1 MEAKPVAVI
10 EPKVARARLG
20 EDVLFTCDQVGNM
33 ADNHPDTGKSIPRTI
48 PNSYLWEASPLIIQ
62 ENRYELIDD
71 SHVLRIL
78 DLKQSDNNTEVVCH
92 IEGIT
97 RGGRA
102 RIQLKPS
109 VNSHGTVT
117 VSSSATFKNEDIANI
132 TVRNGSATAS
142 NHFAVPYMY
151 LFIIGFAV
159 IAVVSILA
167 AIIRYRKSAAKKNPT
182 RRRLR
187 AQNGTISRENSYQ
200 STRFEP
206 SRANPS
212 ASKSSH
218 YCGSLPELPVT
229 EFKEQEVYAVPG
241 ECESNTVPTRS
252 RSKRYLSPP
261 NNSRR
266 TVNGGVNDNRKIS
279 EPQNT
284 YESMDGNTRL
294 RNCVSQP
301 NLDRHQERRYVNWKD
316 HKTGV
321 LRFSAPYDVTYDVID
336 ESTPGNSQHANQ
348 NANTRDHGI
357 RVTVTDSERVEYAD
371 LDLCRSSG
379 IIHGQNRG
387 SIGNGTQ
394 YAKIMRILSV
404 FRTRKST
411 RVKVT
416 NITNV

>member
-1 MEAKPVAVI
+1 MEAKPEAAV

-20 EDVLFTCDQVGNM
+20 EDVLFTCNQMDNM
-33 ADNHPDTGKSIPRTI
+33 ADNGADTGTDISHTGS
-48 PNSYLWEASPLIIQ
+48 NSYLWEASPLIIQ
-62 ENRYELIDD
+62 ENRYELIDG

-97 RGGRA
+97 RGGKA

-109 VNSHGTVT
+109 VSSYDTVT
-117 VSSSATFKNEDIANI
+117 VPSSSPFKNDDFANV

-142 NHFAVPYMY
+142 NQLALPYMY
-151 LFIIGFAV
+151 LFIVGFAV
-159 IAVVSILA
+159 IAVVLILA
-167 AIIRYRKSAAKKNPT
+167 AIIRYRKSAAKQNPT
-182 RRRLR
+182 RRKLR

-206 SRANPS
+206 SRANPNT
-212 ASKSSH
+212 SKARH
-218 YCGSLPELPVT
+218 YCGALPELPVT

-266 TVNGGVNDNRKIS
+266 TVNGGVCGNRKIS
-279 EPQNT
+279 EQQNT
-284 YESMDGNTRL
+284 YECMDANTRL

-301 NLDRHQERRYVNWKD
+301 NLDRYQERRYVNWKD
-316 HKTGV
+316 KTGV
-321 LRFSAPYDVTYDVID
+321 LRFSAPYDVTYDVIN
-336 ESTPGNSQHANQ
+336 ESTPGNSQQTNQ

-357 RVTVTDSERVEYAD
+357 QKKK
-371 LDLCRSSG
+371 G
-379 IIHGQNRG
+379 
-387 SIGNGTQ
+387 
-394 YAKIMRILSV
+394 LS
-404 FRTRKST
+404 RTCAET
-411 RVKVT
+411 RRC
-416 NITNV
+416 